1 MRIIHLVS
9 HTSERKMKKEGHAWI
24 QIERILALWHVTT
37 QWLNHTLIIF
47 QPKWPSWSEAK
58 RSLDRLLDRLKWP
71 IYSNSPCHVP
81 KLHYNDLPSWY
92 LAISTCI
99 TPRPFLNLESSTLYL
114 IICLSKVVTIE
125 SSFLYF
131 ALHYFLMLICSN
143 GLNILKCEMS
153 ELLQIF
159 TNSDQQA
166 HLKSP
171 KT

>member
-1 MRIIHLVS
+1 
-9 HTSERKMKKEGHAWI
+9 
-24 QIERILALWHVTT
+24 
-37 QWLNHTLIIF
+37 
-47 QPKWPSWSEAK
+47 
-58 RSLDRLLDRLKWP
+58 
-71 IYSNSPCHVP
+71 
-81 KLHYNDLPSWY
+81 

-131 ALHYFLMLICSN
+131 ALHYFLTLICPN
-143 GLNILKCEMS
+143 GLNILKCETS
-153 ELLQIF
+153 ELLHIF
-159 TNSDQQA
+159 TNRDQQA